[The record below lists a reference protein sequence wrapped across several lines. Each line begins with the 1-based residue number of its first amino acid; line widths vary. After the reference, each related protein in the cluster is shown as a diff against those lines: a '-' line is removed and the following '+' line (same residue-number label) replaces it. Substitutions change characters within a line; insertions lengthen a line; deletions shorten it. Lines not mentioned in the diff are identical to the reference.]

1 MADSTKGRI
10 SLKGMVFRG
19 HHGVLPAERELGQ
32 PFEVDV
38 DLYCDLT
45 RAVETDDITDAV
57 DYRKVWEI
65 ARETVEDEQYHLLE
79 ALAAGLADQLM
90 AEFQPEWVVVRVR
103 KPHVGLPGPVA
114 TAEVEVSRSR

>member
-1 MADSTKGRI
+1 MAADIKGRI

-38 DLYCDLT
+38 DLYCDFT
-45 RAVETDDITDAV
+45 RAVETDDIADAL
-57 DYRKVWEI
+57 DYRRVWEI
-65 ARETVEDEQYHLLE
+65 VRETVEEEQYHLLE
-79 ALAAGLADQLM
+79 TLAAALADELM
-90 AEFQPEWVVVRVR
+90 AAFQPEWVVVRVR

-114 TAEVEVSRSR
+114 TAEAEVSKSR